1 MELIIVTPS
10 GKQVHAV
17 SWVEINT
24 PTGNYVIQP
33 GHVPTA
39 FTLSANKPLVYSLT
53 NGKQASL
60 MIENAI
66 VDVSRTSVLVLM
78 NK

>member
-10 GKQVHAV
+10 GKQVYVV

-24 PTGNYVIQP
+24 PTGNYVIQQ

-39 FTLSANKPLVYSLT
+39 FTLSPGKPLVYSLA
-53 NGKQASL
+53 NGKQETL

>member
-1 MELIIVTPS
+1 MELTFVTPS
-10 GKQVHAV
+10 GKEVHTV

-33 GHVPTA
+33 GHAPTA
-39 FTLSANKPLVYSLT
+39 FTLTLGKPLVYSFA
-53 NGKQASL
+53 NGKQVSV

-66 VDVSRTSVLVLM
+66 VDVSRTGVLVLM